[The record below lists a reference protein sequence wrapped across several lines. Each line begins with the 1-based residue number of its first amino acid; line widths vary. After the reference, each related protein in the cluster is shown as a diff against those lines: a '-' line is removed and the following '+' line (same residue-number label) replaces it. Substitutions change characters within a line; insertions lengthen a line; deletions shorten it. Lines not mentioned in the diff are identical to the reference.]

1 MDAAVFKSEEEH
13 DGAAS
18 YGDDADPVDSL
29 EAGEEGGLGRFD
41 VKEHEDDDE
50 GEAVKRQV
58 DVETPT
64 PGDFFGENAAEDRTE
79 GAGETPDAADH
90 AKVLSSVSVL
100 QLVSESS
107 GLMWAIGRCTSD

>member
-1 MDAAVFKSEEEH
+1 MDAAVFEAEEEH

-50 GEAVKRQV
+50 GEAVEGEV

-64 PGDFFGENAAEDRTE
+64 PGDFFGEDAAEDGTKS
-79 GAGETPDAADH
+79 AGKTPDAANH
-90 AKVLSSVSVL
+90 AKVLSSVSVFR
-100 QLVSESS
+100 LV
-107 GLMWAIGRCTSD
+107 